1 MEGDRKDFQL
11 TYYINSNT
19 ARKALVKLAKTLEDQ
34 YSGPFGEELWDFTF
48 KERPKAPNN
57 INQIKK
63 FQLEVESLKAK
74 KIEAE
79 KKLKNF
85 TLQKKE
91 NYLRVDMRL
100 FLFLEMISPALL
112 L

>member
-1 MEGDRKDFQL
+1 MNGSYL
-11 TYYINSNT
+11 SP
-19 ARKALVKLAKTLEDQ
+19 KALEDQ

-48 KERPKAPNN
+48 IERPKAPNN
-57 INQIKK
+57 INQIKR

-85 TLQKKE
+85 TPPKE
-91 NYLRVDMRL
+91 GELPKGRYEVIFVFGDDKSRTFIVTDI
-100 FLFLEMISPALL
+100 EK
-112 L
+112 